1 MNLDPTLVFLLGAS
15 LGCAA
20 VGGLWYAVSRRFGRS
35 RDEVRKEIHELEEC
49 RDALARHRKAL
60 RDEVCK
66 LKQGALP

>member
-20 VGGLWYAVSRRFGRS
+20 VGGLWHRFGRS
-35 RDEVRKEIHELEEC
+35 RDEVRKEIRELEER
-49 RDALARHRKAL
+49 RDALARHCKEL
-60 RDEVCK
+60 RNEVCK